1 MVHNFQEGGYGFRL
15 RHKGIHSFQL
25 ALWYPVIGGQK
36 HERDIWFT
44 SLHVRR
50 SNITVHLRH
59 VIVEKHQIDRMRD
72 KRLPSL
78 PFVAV
83 RTSNPFS
90 SSSILRPSSTF
101 DESSTQRINGFPVM
115 AYTPDSSGQCASTG
129 KDLDLALFRSG
140 GSVSN
145 FEAPGC
151 CRLWRG
157 IS

>member
-59 VIVEKHQIDRMRD
+59 VIVEKHQIHWMRD
-72 KRLPSL
+72 KRLQSFPS
-78 PFVAV
+78 
-83 RTSNPFS
+83 
-90 SSSILRPSSTF
+90 IC
-101 DESSTQRINGFPVM
+101 
-115 AYTPDSSGQCASTG
+115 SGQNL
-129 KDLDLALFRSG
+129 KPVLFRA
-140 GSVSN
+140 VPKWRVC
-145 FEAPGC
+145 FEETPGF
-151 CRLWRG
+151 CRPWRG
-157 IS
+157 ISRG

>member
-72 KRLPSL
+72 KRLQTFP
-78 PFVAV
+78 
-83 RTSNPFS
+83 

-115 AYTPDSSGQCASTG
+115 AITPHFFGQS
-129 KDLDLALFRSG
+129 KR
-140 GSVSN
+140 
-145 FEAPGC
+145 
-151 CRLWRG
+151 R
-157 IS
+157 